1 MMAAVLSPKEST
13 RLEKCEAVIE
23 RGLQTFVEVGN
34 ALLEIRD
41 SRLYRHE
48 FATFEDYCRDQWQMS
63 RRHVN
68 RLIASAEVAGNL
80 GPIGPIPQSESQIR
94 PLTGLEPE
102 EQREAWN
109 QAVNDSSNGKPTAKD
124 VGVAVDQLKAPS
136 KSDYPP
142 IKKVAKALV
151 EEFSA
156 IIYRRGLGCAISF
169 RSTKGEVD
177 DVIETECGWRIT
189 AIVDRGEITVNFYRE
204 RNRHDERINRES
216 TNPQPSVSE

>member
-94 PLTGLEPE
+94 PLTGLETE

-124 VGVAVDQLKAPS
+124 VEAAVDRLKAPA
-136 KSDYPP
+136 KSVDADVKPAPGEDSQSEIPRANLKKLVDELWMTALRNVPP
-142 IKKVAKALV
+142 KQ
-151 EEFSA
+151 
-156 IIYRRGLGCAISF
+156 
-169 RSTKGEVD
+169 
-177 DVIETECGWRIT
+177 ETEV
-189 AIVDRGEITVNFYRE
+189 A
-204 RNRHDERINRES
+204 H
-216 TNPQPSVSE
+216 